1 MRELASSPAILDRL
15 NVVLVSFYE
24 PEVAKQWL
32 RDNNTNFPMYMDAK
46 SETYKVLGYHPTATI
61 KAKTVFK
68 GILIIL
74 KTRTIQRPPPNT
86 ILPTQ
91 MGGNMIADKDGK
103 ILYLHRSVSPDD
115 RPSVRNILTVLSAL
129 K

>member
-24 PEVAKQWL
+24 PEAAKQWL

-46 SETYKVLGYHPTATI
+46 SETYKVLGYHPTGTLPF
-61 KAKTVFK
+61 KTVFK
-68 GILIIL
+68 AIIIGL
-74 KTRTIQRPPPNT
+74 KTRTIPPNPQN
-86 ILPTQ
+86 LPAQ

-115 RPSVRNILTVLSAL
+115 RPSVRDILNVLSAL